1 MASGSKIPPELQEFE
16 KLRKGIRKH
25 EDNLKSLR
33 AHANRLDETMRNLD
47 DVMAKHRTSD
57 ESEERKEMT
66 EEKIRKEV
74 RSSAAGIMLEF
85 KTRYPEM
92 ALDLSVFRDTVGIVA
107 ALATVDS
114 EDLICRTFNSVKTLE
129 KYYKPAASI
138 SQIKTNKGVHGF
150 ATSMGMTVQGRF
162 LVFCLEELIP
172 FPGGLVDNDPQRR
185 LDIPN
190 PRLPNGKT
198 PNGFLGFAVNLL
210 NLENKGTSYV
220 TFEGYGLRETL
231 FYALFSHLHVYK
243 TRADLRRAFPCITH
257 GAVSLDGGMVEK
269 PGIFTLGHA
278 EDVAVRFPVVAS
290 SGVRNSFPAAY
301 TEAESKLM
309 RLMWEQLHLAATI
322 RREQLLLGDLQTKL
336 SRHW

>member
-1 MASGSKIPPELQEFE
+1 
-16 KLRKGIRKH
+16 
-25 EDNLKSLR
+25 
-33 AHANRLDETMRNLD
+33 MRNLD
-47 DVMAKHRTSD
+47 DVMAKHRSQGTSD

-114 EDLICRTFNSVKTLE
+114 EDLSRMLSRYLGLDKMLGIVCRTFNSVKTLE
-129 KYYKPAASI
+129 KYYKPAASS

-172 FPGGLVDNDPQRR
+172 FPGGLVDNDPQMR

-210 NLENKGTSYV
+210 NLENKDTSYV

-243 TRADLRRAFPCITH
+243 TRADLRRALPCITH

-290 SGVRNSFPAAY
+290 SGGRNSFPAAY

>member
-114 EDLICRTFNSVKTLE
+114 EDLS
-129 KYYKPAASI
+129 S
-138 SQIKTNKGVHGF
+138 
-150 ATSMGMTVQGRF
+150 
-162 LVFCLEELIP
+162 P

>member
-114 EDLICRTFNSVKTLE
+114 EDLSRMLSRYLGLDKMLGIVCRTFNSVKTLE

-231 FYALFSHLHVYK
+231 FYALFS
-243 TRADLRRAFPCITH
+243 
-257 GAVSLDGGMVEK
+257 VSLDGGMVEK

-278 EDVAVRFPVVAS
+278 
-290 SGVRNSFPAAY
+290 
-301 TEAESKLM
+301 
-309 RLMWEQLHLAATI
+309 
-322 RREQLLLGDLQTKL
+322 
-336 SRHW
+336 